1 MFIAENPLEYTMLAV
16 AFLCILALQRKSPE
30 VVDEKLFSQ
39 HRLRVGEKST
49 ANTAF
54 VSKLSQENFD
64 KGVKFYKKAKIAD
77 RVFFVNNPIARA
89 VEKLPVLFSAAFA
102 IVALIITFFL
112 WLIVV
117 VTFLVPIDSP
127 VVLFPLLVCTLALTA
142 ILLVSIL
149 DFPTNYR
156 ILAKQHLSGCNENSC
171 EQGTL
176 ISGDTFYEESVACKG
191 DILKDLKQLI
201 FKEEDVAVISL
212 LSSMCELE
220 SIDCSAGTRSVLKKK
235 LVARLFDHLES
246 FTAKKREEQYMREES
261 NDNIAQAVVE
271 GALEADDMLK

>member
-30 VVDEKLFSQ
+30 VVDEKLFAQ

-49 ANTAF
+49 AKTAF

-77 RVFFVNNPIARA
+77 RVLFVNNPIARV

-102 IVALIITFFL
+102 IVALILTFFL
-112 WLIVV
+112 WMIIV

-127 VVLFPLLVCTLALTA
+127 VVLFPLFICTLALVAFLIVA
-142 ILLVSIL
+142 ILDL
-149 DFPTNYR
+149 PTKYR
-156 ILAKQHLSGCNENSC
+156 ILAKEHLSGSEINC
-171 EQGTL
+171 EQGTGTKL
-176 ISGDTFYEESVACKG
+176 SFYKEHTDYTG
-191 DILKDLKQLI
+191 DISKDLKELV

-220 SIDCSAGTRSVLKKK
+220 SIDCSESTRWALMKK
-235 LVARLFDHLES
+235 LDARLFEHLES
-246 FTAKKREEQYMREES
+246 FDAKKREEQYVRKES
-261 NDNIAQAVVE
+261 NNDIAQAVVE
-271 GALEADDMLK
+271 GALETDDMLK

>member
-30 VVDEKLFSQ
+30 VVDEKLFAQ

-89 VEKLPVLFSAAFA
+89 VEKLPSGSSVGFA
-102 IVALIITFFL
+102 IVASFITLFL
-112 WLIVV
+112 WLIVA
-117 VTFLVPIDSP
+117 VTFLVPTDSSA
-127 VVLFPLLVCTLALTA
+127 VLFPLLVCTLALTA
-142 ILLVSIL
+142 ILLVAGL
-149 DFPTNYR
+149 ELPTNYR
-156 ILAKQHLSGCNENSC
+156 ILAKQHLSGSEINC
-171 EQGTL
+171 EQGAGTL
-176 ISGDTFYEESVACKG
+176 LSFYKEHTDYTG
-191 DILKDLKQLI
+191 DISKDLKELV

-212 LSSMCELE
+212 LSSMFELE
-220 SIDCSAGTRSVLKKK
+220 SIDCSESTRWALMKK
-235 LVARLFDHLES
+235 LNARLFEHLES
-246 FTAKKREEQYMREES
+246 FDAKKREEQYVREES
-261 NDNIAQAVVE
+261 NDNIAHAVVE
-271 GALEADDMLK
+271 GALEADDMLR

>member
-1 MFIAENPLEYTMLAV
+1 MFIADNPIDYTMLAV
-16 AFLCILALQRKSPE
+16 AFLCILAPQRKSPE
-30 VVDEKLFSQ
+30 VVDEKLFAQ

-102 IVALIITFFL
+102 IVALIITF
-112 WLIVV
+112 
-117 VTFLVPIDSP
+117 LVPIDSP
-127 VVLFPLLVCTLALTA
+127 VVLFPLFVCTLALTA
-142 ILLVSIL
+142 ILIAAIL

-156 ILAKQHLSGCNENSC
+156 ILAKQHLSGSEINC
-171 EQGTL
+171 EQGAGTL
-176 ISGDTFYEESVACKG
+176 LSFYKEHTDYTG
-191 DILKDLKQLI
+191 DISKDLKELV

-212 LSSMCELE
+212 LSSMFELE
-220 SIDCSAGTRSVLKKK
+220 SIDCSESTRWALMKK
-235 LVARLFDHLES
+235 LDARLFEHLES
-246 FTAKKREEQYMREES
+246 FDAKKREEQYVREES
-261 NDNIAQAVVE
+261 NDNIAHAVVE